1 MFQKYMQNCRNQRCP
16 DIRYLISK
24 LRDTLKTS
32 EPEYQ
37 IMALNSDVHSVFAK
51 MNPHCRLL
59 LS

>member
-1 MFQKYMQNCRNQRCP
+1 MQNCRNQRCP